1 MKRVEYEFI
10 YDRLNEPADVKKLHE
25 RMGISKDLLFNILG
39 KKIVRN
45 ATKRYYI
52 VKRKSGKLFHDWE
65 RGKSL
70 RKIDRSINFPSMLT
84 AFFVLNKKGISRKR
98 FNNMVKDPVS
108 IRNHRIR
115 KEIGEVIRED
125 FVYSPWAHKLQA
137 KNGKETEDKIER
149 WLEERGIKFMTENE
163 SRKRN
168 RVRTPDFLLKKP
180 ITIRRKRVKWIES
193 KASFGDD
200 KEIKKDFKKQLK
212 PYIDHFGPGAVVYWY
227 GFLEGLRIDSEILIL
242 SHSFFDKKKGKS
254 L

>member
-1 MKRVEYEFI
+1 MKREEYEFI
-10 YDRLNEPADVKKLHE
+10 YERLNEPADVKKLHE
-25 RMGISKDLLFNILG
+25 RMGVSRNLLFNILG
-39 KKIVRN
+39 KKIVRD

-52 VKRKSGKLFHDWE
+52 IKRKSEKMFYEWR

-70 RKIDRSINFPSMLT
+70 RKIAKSVNFPSMLT
-84 AFFVLNKKGISRKR
+84 AFFILHKKGISRKR
-98 FNNMVKDPVS
+98 FNKMVKDPAS
-108 IRNHRIR
+108 IRNQRVR

-149 WLEERGIKFMTENE
+149 WLKERGIKFMTENE
-163 SRKRN
+163 SRRMN

-180 ITIRRKRVKWIES
+180 IIIKRRKIKWIES

-200 KEIKKDFKKQLK
+200 REIKKDFKKQLK
-212 PYIDHFGPGAVVYWY
+212 PYIDHFGSGAVVYWY
-227 GFLEGLRIDSEILIL
+227 GFLEELRIDPEILIL
-242 SHSFFDKKKGKS
+242 SHSFFEKKRGKS